1 MPGKVVAGKV
11 VAGKVIV
18 EGTPLAEGEDVHV
31 LVADEDD
38 DAQFSLTAEEE
49 AELEERIAAV
59 NRGDHVEYE
68 SVDAFMRAL
77 RTKRDDR
84 APHAAH
90 SSEG

>member
-1 MPGKVVAGKV
+1 MRIIPGKV

-31 LVADEDD
+31 LVADDGD

-49 AELEERIAAV
+49 ADLEERIAAV
-59 NRGDHVEYE
+59 NRGDYVEYE

-84 APHAAH
+84 APHSAH
-90 SSEG
+90 PSEG